1 MHFIFTLLLIS
12 GSAIANDRISDS
24 HTWKDET
31 SYLAWCEDNQVM
43 SQDSTGRV
51 FVQIDC
57 NETQQIC
64 REKNIRR
71 AQSLI
76 VTAACF
82 NQ

>member
-1 MHFIFTLLLIS
+1 MQFIFALLLMS
-12 GSAIANDRISDS
+12 GTAFANDRLSDS

-43 SQDSTGRV
+43 SLNENGKV
-51 FVQIDC
+51 YVQIDC
-57 NETQQIC
+57 NESQKFC
-64 REKNIRR
+64 RERNIRR
-71 AQSLI
+71 AQHMI

>member
-1 MHFIFTLLLIS
+1 MHLLFALLLAS
-12 GSAIANDRISDS
+12 GTVFANDRIGDY
-24 HTWKDET
+24 HTWNDET

-51 FVQIDC
+51 YIQIDC
-57 NETQQIC
+57 NESQQIC
-64 REKNIRR
+64 REKHIRR
-71 AQSLI
+71 AQRLI

>member
-71 AQSLI
+71 AQRLI

>member
-1 MHFIFTLLLIS
+1 MHFIFALLLVS
-12 GSAIANDRISDS
+12 GTALANDRIGDY
-24 HTWKDET
+24 HTWNDET

-57 NETQQIC
+57 NESQQIC

-71 AQSLI
+71 AQRLI